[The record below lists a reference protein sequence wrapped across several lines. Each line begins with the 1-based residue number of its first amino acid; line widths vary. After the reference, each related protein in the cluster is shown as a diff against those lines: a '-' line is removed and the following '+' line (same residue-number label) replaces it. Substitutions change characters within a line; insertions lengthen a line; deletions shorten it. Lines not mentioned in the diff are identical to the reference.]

1 MKNIQQNGNTAKP
14 SVINTL
20 KGNPKWL
27 DHYKS
32 RLGSRISAILDRRS
46 TIFHLN
52 LKFLKQSNMTL
63 KEKINKDYIEAFK
76 AKNTVAKNLLSV
88 IKGEIQTIEKNT
100 SVENLSDEDVTKI
113 LNKNVKSLKETIK
126 SLAPID
132 GNGEGIVHAVVELA
146 IVESYLP
153 TQLSVEEIQSK
164 IDALVMSGVK
174 NMGMIMKEFNSL
186 PVDKKVVSELVKKAI
201 V

>member
-1 MKNIQQNGNTAKP
+1 
-14 SVINTL
+14 
-20 KGNPKWL
+20 
-27 DHYKS
+27 
-32 RLGSRISAILDRRS
+32 
-46 TIFHLN
+46 
-52 LKFLKQSNMTL
+52 MTL

-100 SVENLSDEDVTKI
+100 GVENLSDEDVTKI
-113 LNKNVKSLKETIK
+113 LNKSVKSLKETIK

-132 GNGEGIVHAVVELA
+132 ENGEGIVQAVAELA

-164 IDALVMSGVK
+164 IDALVASGVK
-174 NMGMIMKEFNSL
+174 NIGMIMKEFNSL
-186 PVDKKVVSELVKKAI
+186 PVDKKVVSELVKKTI

>member
-76 AKNTVAKNLLSV
+76 SKNTVAKNLLSV

-100 SVENLSDEDVTKI
+100 GVENLSDEDVIKI
-113 LNKNVKSLKETIK
+113 LNKTVKSLKETLTSVTESEK
-126 SLAPID
+126 MMYVQTELS
-132 GNGEGIVHAVVELA
+132 IVD
-146 IVESYLP
+146 SYLP

-164 IDALVMSGVK
+164 IDALVASGMK

-186 PVDKKVVSELVKKAI
+186 PADKKMVSEMVKKSL

>member
-1 MKNIQQNGNTAKP
+1 
-14 SVINTL
+14 
-20 KGNPKWL
+20 
-27 DHYKS
+27 
-32 RLGSRISAILDRRS
+32 
-46 TIFHLN
+46 
-52 LKFLKQSNMTL
+52 MTL

-100 SVENLSDEDVTKI
+100 GTENLSDEDVTKI
-113 LNKNVKSLKETIK
+113 LNKSVKSLKETIK
-126 SLAPID
+126 SLSPID
-132 GNGEGIVHAVVELA
+132 GNGEGIVQAVAELA

-164 IDALVMSGVK
+164 IDALVASGVK
-174 NMGMIMKEFNSL
+174 NIGMIMKEFNSL
-186 PVDKKVVSELVKKAI
+186 PVDKKVVSELVKKTI